1 MDDLKYRKRISTS
14 IDKGI
19 YKAVYNY
26 SFDSKIPLSR
36 VLDEAIEDYLNK
48 QGLEY
53 TTEAPYG
60 KGKIK

>member
-19 YKAVYNY
+19 YKAIYNY

-36 VLDEAIEDYLNK
+36 VLDEALEDYLNK
-48 QGLEY
+48 RGLEY
-53 TTEAPYG
+53 DMDAPYG